1 MYLKTMAEICRLL
14 EMKLLF
20 LIFYRC
26 VCIPLACLVYSINKE
41 QISLIEMVTTVLF

>member
-1 MYLKTMAEICRLL
+1 MYFITMAEIYKLL

-26 VCIPLACLVYSINKE
+26 VWIPLACLC
-41 QISLIEMVTTVLF
+41 TP